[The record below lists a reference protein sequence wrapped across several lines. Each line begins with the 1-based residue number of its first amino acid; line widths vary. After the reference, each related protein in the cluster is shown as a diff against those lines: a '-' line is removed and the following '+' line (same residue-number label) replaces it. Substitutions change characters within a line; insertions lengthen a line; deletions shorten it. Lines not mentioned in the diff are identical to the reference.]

1 MTPSFFPGGADDCS
15 RDVKFIGTEYEQRY
29 PDLKVGVDIQV
40 DANGF
45 IIAEPATLC
54 RFLARHYRDSI
65 TLKEIQIVQGK
76 LEQNPDW

>member
-40 DANGF
+40 DANG
-45 IIAEPATLC
+45 EPA
-54 RFLARHYRDSI
+54 D
-65 TLKEIQIVQGK
+65 
-76 LEQNPDW
+76 